1 MGTAGCF
8 YQDLLRSKRK
18 KHVKTLQFNQT
29 RSTYKIEAKENMV
42 SEKIRKDQKD
52 KKPSTLY
59 RDKEKEPL
67 KVFEKPGSPNYL
79 RLKGKL

>member
-42 SEKIRKDQKD
+42 SEKIRKD
-52 KKPSTLY
+52 
-59 RDKEKEPL
+59 
-67 KVFEKPGSPNYL
+67 
-79 RLKGKL
+79 